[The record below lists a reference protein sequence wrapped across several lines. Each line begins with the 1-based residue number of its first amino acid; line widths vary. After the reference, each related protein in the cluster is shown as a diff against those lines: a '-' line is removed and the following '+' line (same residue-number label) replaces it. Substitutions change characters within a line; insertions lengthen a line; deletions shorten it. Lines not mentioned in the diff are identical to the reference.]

1 MRPKTAT
8 VGESK
13 PEEKPAEQAGGE
25 GLARLPG
32 NTPESFRKGNRPA
45 MKVRCPKEPLL
56 AALQSAAAVVPA
68 RSPKPVLTNVKLEA
82 DKGTAILSAT
92 DLEVGIRTE
101 VDGVETSAPGAVLLP
116 SGRLMAIVRE
126 SPAGTVFDIH
136 SDGTAAVVKATRSE
150 FRLPAEDPL
159 EFPSVASFPA
169 EACFELTSQLAR
181 ELVRRTVFA
190 TDNESSRYAL
200 GGVLVELS
208 GKGVIAVGTD
218 GRRLAKMEGPAT
230 SVNGSPA
237 DAQPIVPARAMQLI
251 ERCLGAADTPV
262 HMAVRPSDILVKTGG
277 TTISA
282 RLVEGRFP
290 RWRDVFPERPEAS
303 RVGVLA
309 GPLLAAVRQAAIVTS
324 EQSKGVDFS
333 FEPGQLVLAGRSAE
347 SGESRI
353 EMPIDHAGPA
363 VRIKMDP
370 RFVSDFLRVL
380 DGAATVTIEITDG
393 QSACVCRTED
403 GYAYVIMPL
412 AAD

>member
-1 MRPKTAT
+1 
-8 VGESK
+8 
-13 PEEKPAEQAGGE
+13 
-25 GLARLPG
+25 
-32 NTPESFRKGNRPA
+32 
-45 MKVRCPKEPLL
+45 MKVRCTKEPLL
-56 AALQSAAAVVPA
+56 AALQNAAAVVPA
-68 RSPKPVLTNVKLEA
+68 RSTKPVLTNIKLEA
-82 DKGTAILSAT
+82 SSGTAVLSAT

-101 VDGVETSAPGAVLLP
+101 VEGVETSAPGAVLLP

-136 SDGTAAVVKATRSE
+136 SDGTAAVVKAPRSE

-159 EFPSVASFPA
+159 EFPSVASFPS
-169 EACFELTSQLAR
+169 EACFELSAPLVR

-208 GKGVIAVGTD
+208 GNGVIAVGTD
-218 GRRLAKMEGPAT
+218 GRRLSKMEGPAAT
-230 SVNGSPA
+230 SGGSPS

-262 HMAVRPSDILVKTGG
+262 HMAVRPSEILVRTGP

-290 RWRDVFPERPEAS
+290 RWRDVFPDRPEAV
-303 RVGVLA
+303 RVSLVV

-333 FEPGQLVLAGRSAE
+333 VESGQLVLSGRSAE

-353 EMPIDHAGPA
+353 ELPIDRTGPA

-370 RFVSDFLRVL
+370 RFMSDFLRVL
-380 DGAATVTIEITDG
+380 DAGSSISVELTDA

-403 GYAYVIMPL
+403 GYGYVIMPL